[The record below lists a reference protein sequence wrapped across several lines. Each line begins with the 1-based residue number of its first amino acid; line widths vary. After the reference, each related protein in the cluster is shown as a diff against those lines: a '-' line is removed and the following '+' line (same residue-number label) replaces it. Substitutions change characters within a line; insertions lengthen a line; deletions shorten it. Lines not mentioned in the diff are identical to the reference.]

1 MELPASITALGE
13 QLRGPGEIEP
23 AQTLFCDAE
32 VFAAERARIF
42 TRPWTALD
50 HETRLE
56 ADGQY
61 FRCDTSPRPVI
72 VTRASEGRLHAL
84 RNVCIHAGY
93 PVCEAEQGEAE
104 RLICP
109 YHGWEFA
116 LDGRLV
122 EPDLSARI
130 DPARLRL
137 TEYPIH
143 VLSGLIVVD
152 LSGNA
157 ADKQSAPPL
166 PAWLAAARVVRRA
179 RCGTTWNWKFVLH
192 FLKSSPRLFSDDPP
206 QISIAIGP
214 LSWIDAWSRRAVLL
228 RVVPRFAEQTDFHI
242 IEMATESAP
251 GEIPAAAVPDA
262 VAQALRHTEPCVR
275 WFDRRFAD
283 WYWSMMSPTQ

>member
-13 QLRGPGEIEP
+13 QLRRPGEIAP

-42 TRPWTALD
+42 ARPLTAVD

-56 ADGQY
+56 ADGHY

-72 VTRASEGRLHAL
+72 LTRANGGRLRAL

-93 PVCEAEQGEAE
+93 PVCEAEQGAAE

-116 LDGRLV
+116 LDGRLL

-137 TEYPIH
+137 TEYPVY
-143 VLSGLIVVD
+143 VLSGLILVD

-157 ADKQSAPPL
+157 EDQQRPPPL
-166 PAWLAAARVVRRA
+166 PAWLAAAKVVRRA
-179 RCGTTWNWKFVLH
+179 RYCTTWNWKLVHH
-192 FLKSSPRLFSDDPP
+192 FLKSSPRLFSDVAP
-206 QISIAIGP
+206 QSSVAIGP
-214 LSWIDAWSRRAVLL
+214 LSWVIAWPQRAVLL
-228 RVVPRFAEQTDFHI
+228 RVVPKFAAQTDFHVV
-242 IEMATESAP
+242 EMVAQGAP
-251 GEIPAAAVPDA
+251 EEAPAAGSDA
-262 VAQALRHTEPCVR
+262 VARKLRCTEPSVHC
-275 WFDRRFAD
+275 FDRRFAD
-283 WYWSMMSPTQ
+283 WYWSMMAPAQ